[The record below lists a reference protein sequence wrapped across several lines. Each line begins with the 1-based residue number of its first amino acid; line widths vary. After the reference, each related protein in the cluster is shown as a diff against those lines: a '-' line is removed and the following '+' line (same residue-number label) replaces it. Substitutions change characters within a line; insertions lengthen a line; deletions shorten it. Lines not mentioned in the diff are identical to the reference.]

1 MGELDRENDRS
12 MRADQV
18 TGISSRQ
25 GWQAELR
32 GVHLDGCEYGYH
44 QVSIHK
50 NVIKWSA
57 HELKIISLSQAND
70 ARRPLLGF

>member
-1 MGELDRENDRS
+1 MGELDRKSDCW
-12 MRADQV
+12 MRANQV
-18 TGISSRQ
+18 TGISSQQ

-32 GVHLDGCEYGYH
+32 GIHLDGCEYGYH
-44 QVSIHK
+44 QVSIQK